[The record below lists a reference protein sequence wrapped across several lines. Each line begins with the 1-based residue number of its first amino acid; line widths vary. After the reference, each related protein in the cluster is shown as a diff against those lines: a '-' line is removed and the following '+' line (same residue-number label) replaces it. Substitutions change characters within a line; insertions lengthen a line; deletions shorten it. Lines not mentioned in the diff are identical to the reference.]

1 MDSCNGRRISHS
13 LAGKICGHERRIKWM
28 GGRVVE
34 TPASSIFLTLAPLKS
49 WIKTDGMNCLNKNY

>member
-1 MDSCNGRRISHS
+1 M
-13 LAGKICGHERRIKWM
+13 WM